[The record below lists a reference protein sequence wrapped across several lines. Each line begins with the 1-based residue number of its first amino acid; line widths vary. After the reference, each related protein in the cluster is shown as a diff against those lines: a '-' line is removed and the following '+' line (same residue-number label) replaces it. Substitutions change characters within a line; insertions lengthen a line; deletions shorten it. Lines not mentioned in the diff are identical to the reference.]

1 MNMDF
6 IYDSFKKIILIT
18 LKIKSMKKMKM
29 YSKGF
34 LLFTTMLALLVFVSC
49 DEIAD
54 AVGDVE
60 DPIASF
66 QFEVDE
72 ADFLKVTFT
81 NFSQNA
87 TSYSWDFGDG
97 ESSTDENPAHTF
109 AASGSYD
116 IVLTAINDK
125 GQATSTKKVALEDP
139 LSAQRNLVG
148 DNGKVWQFIGDAS
161 TGMNP
166 YEVGPDDFSQVW
178 WSLGGVEPLC
188 VRECVMDDTWTFNTN
203 GTFTF
208 ENNGDSWGE
217 GGAFAEGVSG
227 TCFDATVAS
236 NWVGPNGEDLNGWN
250 SGTHDF
256 TFDPVAGKLTIVGGF
271 IGIPKAADN
280 AEVTVPSTT
289 VTYDVIKLVDGDVD
303 TLVVQTPIPGG
314 YWRSVLVSYDNA
326 GDKIVIGECAAVT
339 EADVTFKLNMS
350 DYTGSFTTMNVSGS
364 FNGWSGDANPMTDMG
379 DGLWELTIPIAVG
392 DHEYK
397 FQYDNWTDGGEG
409 FGDGTGYEACVG
421 TSDNANWNRLVT
433 VGESAM
439 TVGTFCYNSC
449 DDCSGNTPGEAA
461 PAPTAAAGD
470 VISIYSD
477 TYGDIAG
484 LNIDP
489 DWGQATV
496 TTGAMIGDNNMVKME
511 GLNYQGIS
519 WEGTPQDLA
528 GKTHV
533 HLDVWTKNA
542 TAVKFFL
549 IGGGETFVDLTITT
563 GEWVGYDIALSEYSS
578 AVNLANVIQFKF
590 DAVAAGDSPTL
601 FVDNMYFY

>member
-1 MNMDF
+1 
-6 IYDSFKKIILIT
+6 
-18 LKIKSMKKMKM
+18 MKKMKM
-29 YSKGF
+29 YSKGA
-34 LLFTTMLALLVFVSC
+34 LLFSAMMTLMIFVSC
-49 DEIAD
+49 DELTGTDDEDPTA
-54 AVGDVE
+54 

-66 QFEVDE
+66 QFTVDE
-72 ADFLKVTFT
+72 TEFLKVTFS

-87 TSYSWDFGDG
+87 TSYSWDFDNG
-97 ESSTDENPAHTF
+97 ESSTEESPVYTYPEAGT
-109 AASGSYD
+109 YD
-116 IVLTAINDK
+116 VTLTATNALGVTASKTETI
-125 GQATSTKKVALEDP
+125 ALEDP

-166 YEVGPDDFSQVW
+166 YEVGPDDFSAVW

-188 VRECVMDDTWTFNTN
+188 VRECVMDDTWTFNTD

-217 GGAFAEGVSG
+217 GGAFAEGVAG
-227 TCFDATVAS
+227 GCFDASVAS

-271 IGIPKAADN
+271 IGIPKAANN
-280 AEVTVPSTT
+280 AEVLVPATT
-289 VTYDVIKLVDGDVD
+289 VTYDVIKLVDGNVD

-326 GDKIVIGECAAVT
+326 ADKIVTDECAAVT
-339 EADVTFKLNMS
+339 EADVTFKVNMS
-350 DYTGSFTTMNVSGS
+350 DHTGTFTTMNVSGS

-421 TSDNANWNRLVT
+421 TSDNNNWNRLLT

-470 VISIYSD
+470 VISVYSD

-511 GLNYQGIS
+511 GLNYQGIDWS
-519 WEGTPQDLA
+519 GTPQDVS

-533 HLDVWTKNA
+533 HLDVWTKDA
-542 TAVKFFL
+542 TAVDFFL
-549 IGGGETFVDLTITT
+549 ISPGKETPVALTITT
-563 GEWVGYDIALSEYSS
+563 GQWVGYDIALSDYSS
-578 AVNLANVIQFKF
+578 VVDLAGVIQFKF

-601 FVDNMYFY
+601 YVDNMYFY